1 MPNPSH
7 PVSRALLFSLFLL
20 GSVPRMALAASDFER
35 YLAAAVSLYESL
47 EYERALEQLGRART
61 LASGI
66 QQDTAIALHE
76 GIILAELGRWEDA
89 RAAFRT
95 ALVLEPDAKL
105 PLRVAPKVE
114 REFEGVRARVSR
126 DAVRRQQ
133 GVASRPLPSPS
144 PAPASEGPPPTTP
157 GVAPLRPAPERP
169 VAAAP
174 AAAAAVD
181 RPERQRPPVLTP
193 PPSEASVLSPSVEA
207 RRSRPV
213 TVPLVLLG
221 TGVAAAG
228 VGTYFGVTSR
238 GQVSAAREALHED
251 TALAHLDEARGSAR
265 VANILFGTAGLAAT
279 GALLTYLLTPG
290 DTSSGAEV
298 SR

>member
-1 MPNPSH
+1 M
-7 PVSRALLFSLFLL
+7 
-20 GSVPRMALAASDFER
+20 
-35 YLAAAVSLYESL
+35 
-47 EYERALEQLGRART
+47 
-61 LASGI
+61 
-66 QQDTAIALHE
+66 
-76 GIILAELGRWEDA
+76 
-89 RAAFRT
+89 
-95 ALVLEPDAKL
+95 
-105 PLRVAPKVE
+105 
-114 REFEGVRARVSR
+114 
-126 DAVRRQQ
+126 
-133 GVASRPLPSPS
+133 
-144 PAPASEGPPPTTP
+144 
-157 GVAPLRPAPERP
+157 
-169 VAAAP
+169 
-174 AAAAAVD
+174 
-181 RPERQRPPVLTP
+181 
-193 PPSEASVLSPSVEA
+193 
-207 RRSRPV
+207 